1 MARKNVTGSGRGAR
15 GNRVLVLILVA
26 SIGVAGMATALA
38 AVVLSPEA
46 AAVVNGKVITRD
58 QLYREM
64 YIRVGED
71 VLEEMID
78 AVLVQEEAR
87 RQGVVVSDEEV
98 RQEVDRMIQEQY
110 SSEQAFL
117 ETLDYYGMTRVDVE
131 AQWRV
136 YLAARKM
143 LLPQIQVGDDEIESY
158 FEAHR
163 DEFDEQEAVRLRHI
177 LAGSEEEARQ
187 ILAELRAGADFAAL
201 ARERSL
207 DKATASEGGDMGLV
221 GRGQL
226 PPELE
231 DMAFTLPVGEW
242 SDPVEAADGFHILQ
256 VLERREAR
264 EVSLE
269 EVRDRVVERLQEE
282 KLAEMYPEWL
292 SSLRAA
298 ARIEYRP
305 PR

>member
-1 MARKNVTGSGRGAR
+1 MARKNVTDSGGRAR

-26 SIGVAGMATALA
+26 CIGVAGVATALA
-38 AVVLSPEA
+38 VALSPEA

-64 YIRVGED
+64 YSRVGAD

-78 AVLVQEEAR
+78 AALVEQEAR

-98 RQEVDRMIQEQY
+98 KQEVDRMIQEQY

-143 LLPQIQVGDDEIESY
+143 LLPQIQVGDEEIQPY

-163 DEFDEQEAVRLRHI
+163 DEFDQQEAVRLRRI
-177 LAGSEEEARQ
+177 VAGSEDEARQ

-221 GRGQL
+221 GRGEL
-226 PPELE
+226 PPDLE
-231 DMAFTLPVGEW
+231 DRAFTLPVGEW
-242 SDPVEAADGFHILQ
+242 SDPVEGADGFHILE

-269 EVRDRVVERLQEE
+269 EVRDRVIERLQEE

>member
-1 MARKNVTGSGRGAR
+1 M
-15 GNRVLVLILVA
+15 LVLILVA
-26 SIGVAGMATALA
+26 SIGVVGMATALA

-201 ARERSL
+201 AREKSL

-231 DMAFTLPVGEW
+231 DTAFTLPVGEW

>member
-1 MARKNVTGSGRGAR
+1 
-15 GNRVLVLILVA
+15 
-26 SIGVAGMATALA
+26 
-38 AVVLSPEA
+38 
-46 AAVVNGKVITRD
+46 
-58 QLYREM
+58 
-64 YIRVGED
+64 
-71 VLEEMID
+71 
-78 AVLVQEEAR
+78 
-87 RQGVVVSDEEV
+87 
-98 RQEVDRMIQEQY
+98 
-110 SSEQAFL
+110 
-117 ETLDYYGMTRVDVE
+117 
-131 AQWRV
+131 
-136 YLAARKM
+136 M
-143 LLPQIQVGDDEIESY
+143 LLPQIQVGDEEVEPY

-207 DKATASEGGDMGLV
+207 DEGTASEGGDMGLV

-231 DMAFTLPVGEW
+231 DTAFTLPVGEW
-242 SDPVEAADGFHILQ
+242 SDPVEAADGWHILQ
-256 VLERREAR
+256 VLERREAK

-269 EVRDRVVERLQEE
+269 EVRDRVIERLREE

-292 SSLRAA
+292 SNLRAS

>member
-1 MARKNVTGSGRGAR
+1 M
-15 GNRVLVLILVA
+15 LVLILVA
-26 SIGVAGMATALA
+26 SIGVVGMATALA

-201 ARERSL
+201 AREKSL

-231 DMAFTLPVGEW
+231 DTAFTLPVGEW

-305 PR
+305 PQ